1 MQTLTPEMV
10 AAARKSLQECLAK
23 SVIPKE
29 YWDEIT
35 HWLEATHMENIYL
48 EGREAIGAWWASK
61 EVRKMGFAINFAKGG
76 CMPSN
81 WFPEGENWD
90 MAQAQAK
97 YRLVADWQC
106 LIEHDALIKI

>member
-48 EGREAIGAWWASK
+48 EGREAIGAWFQRSSQNGLCHQFCQGRLYA
-61 EVRKMGFAINFAKGG
+61 EQLVPGR
-76 CMPSN
+76 
-81 WFPEGENWD
+81 GELG
-90 MAQAQAK
+90 
-97 YRLVADWQC
+97 YGTSTG
-106 LIEHDALIKI
+106 

>member
-48 EGREAIGAWWASK
+48 EGREGSVLGGRPKKFAKWAMPSILPRAAVCRAIGS
-61 EVRKMGFAINFAKGG
+61 RKGRTGIWHKH
-76 CMPSN
+76 
-81 WFPEGENWD
+81 
-90 MAQAQAK
+90 
-97 YRLVADWQC
+97 RLNTDW
-106 LIEHDALIKI
+106 LPIGNV

>member
-61 EVRKMGFAINFAKGG
+61 EVRKMGYAIKFCQGRLYAEQLVPGR
-76 CMPSN
+76 
-81 WFPEGENWD
+81 ENWD